1 MASISIKDVRKSY
14 GKDEV
19 VHGVNLE
26 IANGEF
32 VVILGPSGCVGF
44 GDRASDPWQM
54 GQGVFARKPRC
65 PHGMPWRLARERTAP
80 QRDPHSPGFAP
91 DQKTVRGTVFP
102 AHAGRCQNKRRRSS
116 RPKKA

>member
-1 MASISIKDVRKSY
+1 MASIPIKNVRKSY

-44 GDRASDPWQM
+44 GDWAPDPWQM
-54 GQGVFARKPRC
+54 GSNFFRGGKSARTGCQGVS
-65 PHGMPWRLARERTAP
+65 RENEWPCQETCILRVSAGSEN
-80 QRDPHSPGFAP
+80 SPGDCFPGEWRAVPKQAAMVFA
-91 DQKTVRGTVFP
+91 
-102 AHAGRCQNKRRRSS
+102 S
-116 RPKKA
+116 KKA

>member
-44 GDRASDPWQM
+44 GDWAPDPWQM
-54 GQGVFARKPRC
+54 GSNFFRGGKSARTGCRGASRENERPRKET
-65 PHGMPWRLARERTAP
+65 RIL
-80 QRDPHSPGFAP
+80 
-91 DQKTVRGTVFP
+91 RG
-102 AHAGRCQNKRRRSS
+102 
-116 RPKKA
+116 

>member
-44 GDRASDPWQM
+44 GDWAPDPWQM

-65 PHGMPWRLARERTAP
+65 PHGMPRRLERERTALP
-80 QRDPHSPGFAP
+80 RDLHSPGL
-91 DQKTVRGTVFP
+91 
-102 AHAGRCQNKRRRSS
+102 RRIRKQSGGS
-116 RPKKA
+116 FSLRTA